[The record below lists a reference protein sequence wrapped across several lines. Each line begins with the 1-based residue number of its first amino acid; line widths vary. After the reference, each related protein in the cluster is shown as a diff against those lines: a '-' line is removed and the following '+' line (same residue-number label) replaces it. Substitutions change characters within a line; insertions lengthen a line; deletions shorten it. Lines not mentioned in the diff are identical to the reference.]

1 MKYRREVDGLR
12 ALAVIPVMLYHAGF
26 KSFSGGFVGV
36 DVFFVIS
43 GYLITYI
50 ILSEKES
57 GTFSLINFY
66 ERRARRILPALFFV
80 MLMCIP
86 VAWVLLL
93 PNDLN
98 NFSKSLVS
106 VCLFISNIL
115 FWRGGGYFEDA
126 VELNPLIHTWSLSV
140 EEQYY
145 VLFPIFI
152 SIFWKFGK
160 RTLFAL
166 LAIIAIISLSVC
178 EWGAY
183 NNPVMTFFL
192 LPTRGWEIA
201 IGAFTSVLFTK
212 QKGDNKTLNQLFSV
226 IGLCMILVSIF
237 SFDKSTPFPSL
248 YTIIPTVGASLIILF
263 GKPSTFVGKLL
274 GNKLFVGIGL
284 ISYSAYLWHQP
295 LLAFIRYASISEP
308 SQIFKGFILI
318 FTFALAFITWK
329 YVELPFKNKKQFPR
343 DKIFK
348 FSLYASLLFISI
360 GLFSSFLFR
369 SNSGLNSEK
378 RLAYALSNHVGVIAS
393 NMDERL
399 FVKYRIE
406 IEKQNPSSLSDL
418 KHTITF

>member
-26 KSFSGGFVGV
+26 KLFGGGFVGV

-43 GYLITYI
+43 GYLITHN

-80 MLMCIP
+80 MSMCIP

-93 PNDLN
+93 PNDLH
-98 NFSKSLVS
+98 NFSKSLIA

-145 VLFPIFI
+145 VLFPIFVL
-152 SIFWKFGK
+152 IFWRFGK
-160 RTLFAL
+160 RRLFGI
-166 LAIIAIISLSVC
+166 LAIIAIFSLAVC

-183 NNPVMTFFL
+183 NKPVMTFFL

-201 IGAFTSVLFTK
+201 IGAFTAILFTK
-212 QKGDNKTLNQLFSV
+212 QIGGSKTLHQLLSI
-226 IGLCMILVSIF
+226 IGLCMVLVSIF
-237 SFDKSTPFPSL
+237 TFNKNTPFPSL
-248 YTIIPTVGASLIILF
+248 YTILPTIGASLIILF
-263 GKPSTFVGKLL
+263 GNPSTMVGKLL
-274 GNKLFVGIGL
+274 GKKLFVGIGL

-295 LLAFIRYASISEP
+295 LLSFTRYATISEP
-308 SQIFKGFILI
+308 SLIIKGLILI
-318 FTFALAFITWK
+318 LTLLLAFITWK
-329 YVELPFKNKKQFPR
+329 YVEQPFKNRKQFPR
-343 DKIFK
+343 HKIF
-348 FSLYASLLFISI
+348 
-360 GLFSSFLFR
+360 GSSRKL
-369 SNSGLNSEK
+369 
-378 RLAYALSNHVGVIAS
+378 
-393 NMDERL
+393 M
-399 FVKYRIE
+399 E
-406 IEKQNPSSLSDL
+406 IE
-418 KHTITF
+418 